1 MQFFFCHFCPPWPEN
16 TDSFNS
22 KGPPAWGSNTQSQP
36 TSLCLLTVLPLLE
49 PQWEKMGFLSF
60 FEAPP
65 PYLDHY
71 PWDVGPWQPKMGPKD
86 GQGDMRTRDEETAGK
101 GRRRPTTMPPIPR
114 RSGVHRNGGCPIRT
128 QHTNAELA
136 LPQLFCVCSGDTST
150 PLGGAVNRTQ
160 VKNLENHSAVCVP

>member
-16 TDSFNS
+16 RDSFNS

-71 PWDVGPWQPKMGPKD
+71 PWDVGPWQPKMGPKRKM
-86 GQGDMRTRDEETAGK
+86 GAKPWVLGCVGA
-101 GRRRPTTMPPIPR
+101 IL
-114 RSGVHRNGGCPIRT
+114 RSGNQKKGGFAP
-128 QHTNAELA
+128 
-136 LPQLFCVCSGDTST
+136 
-150 PLGGAVNRTQ
+150 
-160 VKNLENHSAVCVP
+160 